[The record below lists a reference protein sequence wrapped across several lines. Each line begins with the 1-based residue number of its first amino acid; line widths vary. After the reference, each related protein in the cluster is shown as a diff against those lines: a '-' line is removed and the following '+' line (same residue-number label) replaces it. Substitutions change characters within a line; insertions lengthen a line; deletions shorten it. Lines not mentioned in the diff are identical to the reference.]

1 MITRA
6 KLSAVR
12 ANSNFDVTVS
22 ASGCGAYSREALINL
37 FVPDEALIRGR
48 RLFE

>member
-12 ANSNFDVTVS
+12 ANYFVIVEQFTTFSQFDVTVS
-22 ASGCGAYSREALINL
+22 ASGVR
-37 FVPDEALIRGR
+37 P
-48 RLFE
+48 LFEGGAF